1 MKIFT
6 NNFLHVFL
14 LINTFAYDAKMSKND
29 LLIDQIKKKK
39 KKSTSC
45 TCNISSCIMLS
56 WRGTVPIFIHKYLF
70 IVDLE
75 RIAII

>member
-6 NNFLHVFL
+6 DNFLHVFL
-14 LINTFAYDAKMSKND
+14 LINTFACDAKISEND
-29 LLIDQIKKKK
+29 LLIEQIKKLN
-39 KKSTSC
+39 KSTSC

-56 WRGTVPIFIHKYLF
+56 WCGTLSIFIHKYLF

-75 RIAII
+75 KFGII

>member
-14 LINTFAYDAKMSKND
+14 LINTFAYDAKMSENN
-29 LLIDQIKKKK
+29 LLIEQIKNIYIY
-39 KKSTSC
+39 TSC

-56 WRGTVPIFIHKYLF
+56 WSGTLSVFIHKYLF

-75 RIAII
+75 KFGII